1 MIIKEEFEELAGIEL
16 VEQDGKLVYD
26 GDLNLSNKIVIT
38 ELPDNLKVLGYLDLN
53 SSGVTKLPKGMEIER
68 WLNISYTAIEE
79 LPKDIK
85 FGDSLAVSCMK
96 KPFSFP
102 RVLKVEGNFI
112 CVGTIIK
119 RIPEEIYA
127 KYYCYLS
134 YSKFDELPKVMEVG
148 SNLYLDGTHI
158 TELPE
163 WIEEV
168 YGNFDISNTNITK
181 LSDNLV
187 VYKNFK
193 FSYTSIKELPKG
205 IIVESLCL
213 FDTSLKDYSN
223 LHEVCVSFE
232 VTEEKYEEIKDT
244 LVEHNVSCG
253 GNIAFVMFEP
263 NHNGVYLF
271 ENEKG
276 KYIKA
281 EGIFAKIVEQK
292 GNVYHVQKYGDEKI
306 TYIITDDKGQWI
318 NVNSLEDVKDDLFK
332 TSDIGMSSRYKNLP
346 KEIKCIKM

>member
-158 TELPE
+158 AELPE

-205 IIVESLCL
+205 LFAESLCL

-223 LHEVCVSFE
+223 LHKVCVSFE
-232 VTEEKYEEIKDT
+232 VTKEKYEEIKDS
-244 LVEHNVSCG
+244 LAEHKVSCG

-306 TYIITDDKGQWI
+306 TYIITDDKGKWI
-318 NVNSLEDVKDDLFK
+318 NVNTLEDVKDDLFK

>member
-1 MIIKEEFEELAGIEL
+1 MITKEEFEELTGIEL
-16 VEQDGKLVYD
+16 IKQDGKLVCN
-26 GDLNLSNKIVIT
+26 GDLNLSRKIVIT
-38 ELPDNLKVLGYLDLN
+38 ELPDNLKVLGYLDLT
-53 SSGVTKLPKGMEIER
+53 GLDITRLPKGLEVGN
-68 WLNISYTAIEE
+68 WLNISNTAIEE
-79 LPKDIK
+79 LPEDIK
-85 FGDSLAVSCMK
+85 FDGSLAVSYMK

-102 RVLKVEGNFI
+102 KIVKTEDNFI
-112 CVGTIIK
+112 CMGTIIK
-119 RIPEEIYA
+119 RMPEELYA

-244 LVEHNVSCG
+244 LAEHNVSCG

-271 ENEKG
+271 ENDKG
-276 KYIKA
+276 KYIKT

-306 TYIITDDKGQWI
+306 TYIITDDKGKWI
-318 NVNSLEDVKDDLFK
+318 NVNTLEDVKDELFK

-346 KEIKCIKM
+346 KKIKCIKM